1 MVAILNNKTLRKNIK
16 VLLCGQQTIEIK
28 NLLKNKVCLN
38 LKKQKKII
46 VIKKFLNLKEES
58 EVFSASDL
66 IWIVYKNSS
75 MGSSG
80 ILFLAKKAKTPIITT
95 KFGLPYW
102 FNRKYNLGPSID
114 LKDRKNTIK
123 ILNNLSSKK
132 KFYNSYKKYIKTRE
146 KELCKEFYLM
156 I

>member
-1 MVAILNNKTLRKNIK
+1 M
-16 VLLCGQQTIEIK
+16 
-28 NLLKNKVCLN
+28 
-38 LKKQKKII
+38 
-46 VIKKFLNLKEES
+46 KEEGK
-58 EVFSASDL
+58 VFSASDL

-114 LKDRKNTIK
+114 LK
-123 ILNNLSSKK
+123 
-132 KFYNSYKKYIKTRE
+132 E
-146 KELCKEFYLM
+146 KEKYN
-156 I
+156 